1 MTKEEHVR
9 FWLESSE
16 QDLPVM
22 ESLFDKGHFA
32 WALFVGHLVLEKM
45 LKSLYVQ
52 NKDITP
58 PFIHHLLKLARETG
72 LTLNVEQEE
81 FLLEV
86 TSYNIRGRYPD
97 FKHALQNKATPEY
110 TIEKITRIKEF
121 RQWLNSLIIR

>member
-45 LKSLYVQ
+45 LKALYVQ
-52 NKDITP
+52 NKDVTP
-58 PFIHHLLKLARETG
+58 PFTHHLLKLAREAG
-72 LTLNVEQEE
+72 LAADNEQED

-86 TSYNIRGRYPD
+86 TTYNIRGRYPD
-97 FKHALQNKATPEY
+97 FKHAMQNKATPEY
-110 TIEKITRIKEF
+110 TLERISRIKEI
-121 RQWLNSLIIR
+121 RQWLSSMIIR